1 VSRLSSL
8 AAMVAAASS
17 ALWMLVLGQGG
28 AVLLA
33 LVLTALILWRHRSNI
48 ARIRAGTE
56 PKIGHKD

>member
-1 VSRLSSL
+1 
-8 AAMVAAASS
+8 MVAAASS

-33 LVLTALILWRHRSNI
+33 LVMTALILWRHRSNI

-56 PKIGHKD
+56 PKIGQKD